1 LKPID
6 VTLVLNV
13 FQRCDPYLNRDNQIT
28 SELLAPCKQV
38 WQRYGTIA
46 TEQLAAYAEELKEY
60 YKS

>member
-1 LKPID
+1 M
-6 VTLVLNV
+6 
-13 FQRCDPYLNRDNQIT
+13 
-28 SELLAPCKQV
+28 APCKQV